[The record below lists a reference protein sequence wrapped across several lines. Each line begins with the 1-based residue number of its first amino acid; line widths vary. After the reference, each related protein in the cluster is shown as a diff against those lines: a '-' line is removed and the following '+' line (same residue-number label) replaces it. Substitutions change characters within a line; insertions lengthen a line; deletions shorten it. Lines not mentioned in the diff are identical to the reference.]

1 MLNLNLP
8 FSTQE
13 RGLHRH
19 GSCVSDSLGVEKG
32 ALSRE
37 GAGQS
42 LGVSYPRGLSLEA
55 RPRWSALY
63 PEVLGGDPQQGQRR
77 GTEVRPTGTNTGI
90 SGQEIPFL

>member
-1 MLNLNLP
+1 MGFTDMGP
-8 FSTQE
+8 VSVIPWVWR
-13 RGLHRH
+13 RG
-19 GSCVSDSLGVEKG
+19 V
-32 ALSRE
+32 LSRE

-42 LGVSYPRGLSLEA
+42 LGVSYPHGLSLEA

-77 GTEVRPTGTNTGI
+77 RKEVRPTGTNTGI